1 MSDVLDNTNPVADP
15 VAESAS
21 ESDPTVNIVSDPLSY
36 MIAPPVPEPVP
47 EPVPVILTPAEI
59 SAQKCT
65 YINNIQIIP
74 TILNE
79 NELQIEPIVF
89 ENYVAME
96 QLSNDNIDGIVCKY
110 SVYGN
115 PAMNLLSRP
124 FHTTED
130 MSEEVG
136 LTERTENI
144 LKQHLTALLAK
155 KEKINIL
162 ELGVA
167 DGNNV
172 SSTTKILISNKRPQD
187 VYCGIDIIQ
196 KNAWNGENVNIIHS
210 PSEYIDININRLNS
224 LYTQRVEPVDS
235 IGDTFE
241 MTPSIL
247 PEESNIVNEID
258 MLVIDGWHS
267 MEQLYKEWQY
277 TRILSNVGVVFINSV
292 NLYPGPYYITKSID
306 DTKYDIYRY
315 LSDVKDNGIC
325 VAVRK

>member
-1 MSDVLDNTNPVADP
+1 
-15 VAESAS
+15 
-21 ESDPTVNIVSDPLSY
+21 
-36 MIAPPVPEPVP
+36 MIAQSVPEPA
-47 EPVPVILTPAEI
+47 PVVLTTAEI
-59 SAQKCT
+59 SAQNCT
-65 YINNIQIIP
+65 YINNIQVVP

-79 NELQIEPIVF
+79 NELYIEPIVF

-96 QLSNDNIDGIVCKY
+96 QLLNDNIDGIVCKY

-144 LKQHLTALLAK
+144 LKQHLTALFEK

-167 DGNNV
+167 DGNTNN
-172 SSTTKILISNKRPQD
+172 STTKILISNKRPQD

-196 KNAWNGENVNIIHS
+196 KNAWNGENINIIHS
-210 PSEYIDININRLNS
+210 PSEYIDINIDRLNS
-224 LYTQRVEPVDS
+224 LK
-235 IGDTFE
+235 
-241 MTPSIL
+241 
-247 PEESNIVNEID
+247 VNEID

-292 NLYPGPYYITKSID
+292 NLYPGPYYISKSID

>member
-1 MSDVLDNTNPVADP
+1 MSDVLDNTDP
-15 VAESAS
+15 V
-21 ESDPTVNIVSDPLSY
+21 VSDPNVHIIDDPSVY
-36 MIAPPVPEPVP
+36 IIAAPPPEVIV
-47 EPVPVILTPAEI
+47 EPAPVILTPAEI

-65 YINNIQIIP
+65 YINNIQIIQ

-79 NELQIEPIVF
+79 NELRIEPIVF
-89 ENYVAME
+89 ENYVGME

-115 PAMNLLSRP
+115 SAMNLLSMP

-130 MSEEVG
+130 MHEDVCLS
-136 LTERTENI
+136 ERTENI
-144 LKQHLTALLAK
+144 LKQYLNSLLEK
-155 KEKINIL
+155 KDKINIL

-167 DGNNV
+167 NIGNTN
-172 SSTTKILISNKRPQD
+172 STTQILITNKRAQD
-187 VYCGIDIIQ
+187 IYCGIDIIQ
-196 KNAWNGENVNIIHS
+196 KNAWNGENINIIHS
-210 PSEYIDININRLNS
+210 PSEYIDNNIDRLNS
-224 LYTQRVEPVDS
+224 L
-235 IGDTFE
+235 
-241 MTPSIL
+241 
-247 PEESNIVNEID
+247 NVNEID

-267 MEQLYKEWQY
+267 IEQLYKEWQY
-277 TRILSNVGVVFINSV
+277 TRILSSVGVVFINSV

>member
-1 MSDVLDNTNPVADP
+1 
-15 VAESAS
+15 
-21 ESDPTVNIVSDPLSY
+21 

-47 EPVPVILTPAEI
+47 EPVPVVLTPAEI
-59 SAQKCT
+59 SAEKCT
-65 YINNIQIIP
+65 YINNIQLVP

-115 PAMNLLSRP
+115 PSMNLLSRP

-167 DGNNV
+167 DGNTNN
-172 SSTTKILISNKRPQD
+172 STTKILISNKRPQD

-196 KNAWNGENVNIIHS
+196 KNAWNGENINIIHS
-210 PSEYIDININRLNS
+210 PSEYIDININILNS
-224 LYTQRVEPVDS
+224 LYTQRVEPLDS

-247 PEESNIVNEID
+247 PEESNVVNEID

-292 NLYPGPYYITKSID
+292 NLYPGPYYISKSID

>member
-1 MSDVLDNTNPVADP
+1 MSDVLDNTDPVADP
-15 VAESAS
+15 SVHIV
-21 ESDPTVNIVSDPLSY
+21 DDIVNYI
-36 MIAPPVPEPVP
+36 IAPPVPEPAP
-47 EPVPVILTPAEI
+47 EPAPVILTPAEI
-59 SAQKCT
+59 TAQKCT
-65 YINNIQIIP
+65 YINNIQIVP

-79 NELQIEPIVF
+79 NELHIEPIIF

-110 SVYGN
+110 SVYDN

-124 FHTTED
+124 FHTTEQ
-130 MSEEVG
+130 MSEELG
-136 LTERTENI
+136 MTERTENI
-144 LKQHLTALLAK
+144 LKQYLSLLLEK

-167 DGNNV
+167 DDNNV

-187 VYCGIDIIQ
+187 VYCGIDIIH
-196 KNAWNGENVNIIHS
+196 KNAWNGENINIIHS
-210 PSEYIDININRLNS
+210 PSEYIDINIDRLNS
-224 LYTQRVEPVDS
+224 LK
-235 IGDTFE
+235 
-241 MTPSIL
+241 
-247 PEESNIVNEID
+247 VNEID

-267 MEQLYKEWQY
+267 MEQLYKEWKY

-306 DTKYDIYRY
+306 DTKYEIYRY
-315 LSDVKDNGIC
+315 LSDVKDNGVC

>member
-1 MSDVLDNTNPVADP
+1 MIATL
-15 VAESAS
+15 VAEPPS
-21 ESDPTVNIVSDPLSY
+21 EPAPIV
-36 MIAPPVPEPVP
+36 
-47 EPVPVILTPAEI
+47 LTPAEI
-59 SAQKCT
+59 SAEKCT
-65 YINNIQIIP
+65 YINNIQVVP

-79 NELQIEPIVF
+79 DELHIEPIVF
-89 ENYVAME
+89 ENYLAME

-110 SVYGN
+110 SVYEN

-144 LKQHLTALLAK
+144 LKQHLTSLLAK

-167 DGNNV
+167 DGNTNN
-172 SSTTKILISNKRPQD
+172 STTKILISNKRPQD

-224 LYTQRVEPVDS
+224 LYTQRVESVAS
-235 IGDTFE
+235 IGEPFE
-241 MTPSIL
+241 TVPSIL
-247 PEESNIVNEID
+247 PEESNVVNEID

-277 TRILSNVGVVFINSV
+277 TRILSSVGVVFINSV
-292 NLYPGPYYITKSID
+292 NLYPGPYYISKSID